1 MAGDINKFEKKISLM
16 VKDKQFLKK
25 YNKIWKKIERL
36 MSIDFESKTTF
47 GDDDDD
53 DDYDKYI
60 KPNTKTY
67 KNV

>member
-1 MAGDINKFEKKISLM
+1 MEK
-16 VKDKQFLKK
+16 
-25 YNKIWKKIERL
+25 NERL

-47 GDDDDD
+47 SDDDDD

-60 KPNTKTY
+60 KTNTKTY

>member
-1 MAGDINKFEKKISLM
+1 MEK
-16 VKDKQFLKK
+16 
-25 YNKIWKKIERL
+25 NERL

-60 KPNTKTY
+60 KTNTKTY

>member
-1 MAGDINKFEKKISLM
+1 MEK
-16 VKDKQFLKK
+16 
-25 YNKIWKKIERL
+25 NERL

-53 DDYDKYI
+53 DDDYDKYI

>member
-1 MAGDINKFEKKISLM
+1 MEKNK
-16 VKDKQFLKK
+16 
-25 YNKIWKKIERL
+25 RL

-60 KPNTKTY
+60 KTNTKTY

>member
-1 MAGDINKFEKKISLM
+1 MSLM

-53 DDYDKYI
+53 DDDYDKYI

>member
-1 MAGDINKFEKKISLM
+1 MEK
-16 VKDKQFLKK
+16 
-25 YNKIWKKIERL
+25 NERL

-53 DDYDKYI
+53 DDDDYDKYI
-60 KPNTKTY
+60 KTNTKTY